1 MVGLG
6 GECMKTITVLCPH
19 DFFVVSIPAEG
30 MVNLADY
37 CPRACGRC
45 LFRPFRAE
53 AAPDFIY

>member
-1 MVGLG
+1 
-6 GECMKTITVLCPH
+6 MKTITVLCPH